1 MEEPKKENGSNHKK
15 KKIAGVVF
23 AVLLLVGA
31 VIMFFYLSYKATH
44 ISTDDAFVDGT
55 TYTIAPKISG
65 TVKAVHVVDNQMV
78 KKGDLLLEIDP
89 ADYDAK
95 MKEAASSADSETAKV
110 GEYQAKVKAARAQ
123 LELQEAN
130 LRQAELD
137 IRRAETLFGKDAISK
152 ERYEKTK
159 TSYDVTRS
167 ELKAA
172 GEQLRQAESSI
183 ATQSSVALATKAKL
197 KSAEL
202 NLGYTK
208 IFAPADGLVTKKSVE
223 NGNQVQPGQPLL
235 AVVALDDIWITAN
248 YKETQLKKIRP
259 GQKVVIKVDTFSG
272 ETFSGKVDSVMAGT
286 GAVFSLFPP
295 ENATGNYVKI
305 VQRIP
310 VKIILDKEKK
320 DNPSQVLRV
329 GMSVVPT
336 VIVEK

>member
-1 MEEPKKENGSNHKK
+1 MEEPKKENGGNHKR

-23 AVLLLVGA
+23 AVLLVAGA
-31 VIMFFYLSYKATH
+31 VTMFFYLSYKATH
-44 ISTDDAFVDGT
+44 ISTDDAFVEGRI
-55 TYTIAPKISG
+55 YTIAPKIAG
-65 TVKAVHVVDNQMV
+65 TVKTVHVVDNQMV
-78 KKGDLLLEIDP
+78 RKGDLLVDIDP

-95 MKEAASSADSETAKV
+95 MKEAASSADSEMAKV
-110 GEYQAKVKAARAQ
+110 VEYQAKVKAMRAQ

-130 LRQAELD
+130 VRQAELD
-137 IRRAETLFGKDAISK
+137 IRRAETLFGKGAISK

-159 TSYDVTRS
+159 TGYDITLA
-167 ELKAA
+167 EMKAA
-172 GEQLRQAESSI
+172 REQLHQAESSI
-183 ATQSSVALATKAKL
+183 ATQSWAVMVTKAKL

-202 NLGYTK
+202 NLGYAN
-208 IFAPADGLVTKKSVE
+208 IVAPADGLVTKKSVE
-223 NGNQVQPGQPLL
+223 KGNQVLPGQPLL

-259 GQKVVIKVDTFSG
+259 GQKVEIRVDTFSG

-286 GAVFSLFPP
+286 GSVFSLFPP

-310 VKIILDKEKK
+310 VKIVLDKEKK
-320 DNPSQVLRV
+320 DNASRVLRV

-336 VIVEK
+336 VITE